1 MLLRTS
7 CASRAARRPGSDHTA
22 IARVATAMRPN
33 LARSMSDMGQPR
45 RLSDLGMSASPPT
58 PDASLRG
65 NEATLRAIN
74 RSASWHWAKQKSTI
88 GAKMLPIVGTRG

>member
-33 LARSMSDMGQPR
+33 LARSMSDIGQSLPKR
-45 RLSDLGMSASPPT
+45 DVRVTSPFPPIATEEKTSIGSFGPNGDIAPVFINMS
-58 PDASLRG
+58 
-65 NEATLRAIN
+65 
-74 RSASWHWAKQKSTI
+74 
-88 GAKMLPIVGTRG
+88 GTNILIDNDHNQA